1 MISRMMILSC
11 LRDEKNSLFFFLMRI
26 YPAYYTLEFL
36 KKIERVR

>member
-11 LRDEKNSLFFFLMRI
+11 LRDEKTCFFFLMRI